1 MLLYLSSVTPYSPLC
16 SLLSPFLNL
25 PGTVGGGMLVV
36 LSGSKVGTVGSVSI
50 IDTQLR
56 LVNVTAN
63 NNTAGPWL
71 SFGVLTS
78 VACHAVGQHGAE

>member
-1 MLLYLSSVTPYSPLC
+1 
-16 SLLSPFLNL
+16 
-25 PGTVGGGMLVV
+25 MLVV

-71 SFGVLTS
+71 SFGVLTLDFS
-78 VACHAVGQHGAE
+78 CMSRSGATRHRMSPPCPLVLWKFGSNVCM